1 LLSKFLQVPNVR
13 AKYMKE
19 ELLAQ
24 VLEALLAIRGLVVQ
38 KTKLIGDCGRFLG
51 ELLDSFL
58 QESYENKAHFIRAC
72 ISGLQVHCRD
82 KKGRTP
88 VFILEQLCTIIC
100 PMKPEPAYMM
110 MLTKAHTQE
119 EFIRGSMTKNP
130 YSSLEIGPLM
140 RDVKNKICHQLELL
154 GLLEDD
160 YGMELLVAGNIVA
173 LDLSVAQVMLSCA
186 LFFPY
191 IYCLEYMQT

>member
-1 LLSKFLQVPNVR
+1 MCCRF
-13 AKYMKE
+13 MKE

-88 VFILEQLCTIIC
+88 VVQCTASTLRAIRKFWCCDLYVKSVGFCYIFWVVVHLLNFSISSVPTCVYVLYLCSL
-100 PMKPEPAYMM
+100 YW
-110 MLTKAHTQE
+110 
-119 EFIRGSMTKNP
+119 
-130 YSSLEIGPLM
+130 SSC
-140 RDVKNKICHQLELL
+140 V
-154 GLLEDD
+154 
-160 YGMELLVAGNIVA
+160 
-173 LDLSVAQVMLSCA
+173 LSYAQ
-186 LFFPY
+186 
-191 IYCLEYMQT
+191 

>member
-1 LLSKFLQVPNVR
+1 MCCRF
-13 AKYMKE
+13 MKE

-88 VFILEQLCTIIC
+88 VVQCTASTLRAIKKFWCCDLYVKSVGFCYIFWVVVHLLNFSVSSVQLTFMCCVCAVYIGAAVYYHMPNEARAC
-100 PMKPEPAYMM
+100 VHDDAD
-110 MLTKAHTQE
+110 Q
-119 EFIRGSMTKNP
+119 GP
-130 YSSLEIGPLM
+130 YTGRVHQRVNDKKSL
-140 RDVKNKICHQLELL
+140 
-154 GLLEDD
+154 
-160 YGMELLVAGNIVA
+160 
-173 LDLSVAQVMLSCA
+173 
-186 LFFPY
+186 F
-191 IYCLEYMQT
+191 